1 MEHFGELRHRLVVVF
16 IAFIIS
22 VIIVYISSHWWI
34 QSLIRYIKRAHVTLH
49 TFSFTETIQI
59 YVMIIFT
66 VAICII
72 IPIIFYQLWSFVA
85 PGLHAYERQF
95 IYKYSFFCAILFI
108 SGVAFAFFIGFPMII
123 NFSENLSHLLS
134 IDQVIGFKAYL
145 GELIRW
151 LLVFGFIFQLP
162 ILFMGLAHFGLIDVT
177 QLGRYRKYV
186 YFACFVAASIIAPP
200 DLILNL
206 VLTLPLIILFE
217 ISMFIAK
224 ITSRKQKGSGTEI

>member
-1 MEHFGELRHRLVVVF
+1 MRHRLVVIF

-224 ITSRKQKGSGTEI
+224 ITSRKQKITNEL

>member
-1 MEHFGELRHRLVVVF
+1 
-16 IAFIIS
+16 
-22 VIIVYISSHWWI
+22 
-34 QSLIRYIKRAHVTLH
+34 
-49 TFSFTETIQI
+49 
-59 YVMIIFT
+59 MIIFT

-224 ITSRKQKGSGTEI
+224 ITSRKQKGSETEI

>member
-1 MEHFGELRHRLVVVF
+1 MRHRLVVVF

-22 VIIVYISSHWWI
+22 VIIVYISSRWWI

-224 ITSRKQKGSGTEI
+224 ITSRKQKITNEL

>member
-1 MEHFGELRHRLVVVF
+1 MRHRLVVIF

-34 QSLIRYIKRAHVTLH
+34 QSLIRYIKRAHVKLH

-224 ITSRKQKGSGTEI
+224 ITSRKQKGSETEI

>member
-1 MEHFGELRHRLVVVF
+1 MRHRLVVVF

-224 ITSRKQKGSGTEI
+224 ITSRKQKGSETEI

>member
-1 MEHFGELRHRLVVVF
+1 MRHRLVVVF

-59 YVMIIFT
+59 YVMIIFI

-85 PGLHAYERQF
+85 PGLHVYERQF

-224 ITSRKQKGSGTEI
+224 ITSRKQKGSETEI